1 MQRRASQIS
10 QRQKRPQFL
19 PISRQLE
26 ADPALLAALQRRSFI
41 EKGLDLVD
49 GPECPLCDHPWEDEQ
64 HLRDHLKAKLAK
76 SEEARKL
83 QEALLN
89 NGAAIAQEAIRVLAC
104 WHRSR
109 NSRKGRERADSH
121 SF

>member
-1 MQRRASQIS
+1 MRRRGSWIS
-10 QRQKRPQFL
+10 QTEATAILSDLAK
-19 PISRQLE
+19 LE

-49 GPECPLCDHPWEDEQ
+49 GSECPLCDHPWENEQ

-83 QEALLN
+83 QQALLN
-89 NGAAIAQEAIRVLAC
+89 
-104 WHRSR
+104 RSEEHT
-109 NSRKGRERADSH
+109 SELQST
-121 SF
+121 